1 MPQDEP
7 SGVRPEVQETIKQA
21 FSNLSANL
29 TTVIESRLSDF
40 KRDLVK
46 EHDSLVASVVK
57 RVKRSDVKFKF
68 KSKGNKKQFEHQQQ
82 VLDCLTETQHSL
94 ASSKYDKAKGAIEE
108 GINLTEKRIKVIKL
122 ADRSEFGWST
132 VSKYLS
138 DDLMSNSE
146 DNKRIFCS
154 ERHAKCRSK
163 EAASRRKISA
173 RGVRSSSN
181 SARSSPV
188 RSASTSGL
196 HLRNPPSRIGPC

>member
-1 MPQDEP
+1 MPQDKP
-7 SGVRPEVQETIKQA
+7 SRVRPEVQEVIKQA

-40 KRDLVK
+40 KDDLVE

-57 RVKRSDVKFKF
+57 RVKRNEVKF

-138 DDLMSNSE
+138 
-146 DNKRIFCS
+146 
-154 ERHAKCRSK
+154 
-163 EAASRRKISA
+163 
-173 RGVRSSSN
+173 G
-181 SARSSPV
+181 
-188 RSASTSGL
+188 
-196 HLRNPPSRIGPC
+196 